1 MASIEPALNV
11 IYLADSGI
19 TGKGNPWLRL
29 PSYAAKKA
37 NESVIADLKNRYKG
51 TVWEE
56 ILPGGVEIV
65 NNRLRSY
72 VASYVYGGLIPD
84 VGGSEFLNNTLHAVP
99 IATIAFGEA
108 YEEAIMITHK
118 LRLKGIVPRYYHI
131 DVLNAFDFRF
141 HDAYTS
147 YSLEK
152 VEEMKQETAGAFYQ
166 VLPNEPSMS
175 DTLE

>member
-1 MASIEPALNV
+1 MKNKHWIIIL
-11 IYLADSGI
+11 ILA
-19 TGKGNPWLRL
+19 
-29 PSYAAKKA
+29 A
-37 NESVIADLKNRYKG
+37 
-51 TVWEE
+51 
-56 ILPGGVEIV
+56 ILII
-65 NNRLRSY
+65 
-72 VASYVYGGLIPD
+72 GLILYFTLRPTLYH
-84 VGGSEFLNNTLHAVP
+84 SERIDPRTLHTSPTYHEMLIGLWQHDDHIFYRFNPDNTGCTWDIDDDLTEAE
-99 IATIAFGEA
+99 ASSFNWEA